1 MQHATARAG
10 TQWQVCEIYVLL
22 RNRGPCAPGLWPRII
37 RAPRGA
43 DSPVRVSVAGEIPG
57 SGVRA
62 ALLDKPD
69 EPSMPTPNDSP
80 LAPDCGVLLSAS
92 RVHAIACLDAAA
104 LSGLRELDPQG
115 RNGLIGRV
123 VKGFQDSLARLVPQ
137 LRSAMQANDNHAI
150 RYVSHTLKSSSASIG
165 ALRLSSLCAEIEA
178 AVRSGQTEG
187 LQQRVDAVCAEIES
201 VKPALD
207 QLALTS

>member
-1 MQHATARAG
+1 
-10 TQWQVCEIYVLL
+10 
-22 RNRGPCAPGLWPRII
+22 
-37 RAPRGA
+37 
-43 DSPVRVSVAGEIPG
+43 
-57 SGVRA
+57 
-62 ALLDKPD
+62 
-69 EPSMPTPNDSP
+69 MPTPIDSP
-80 LAPDCGVLLSAS
+80 LAPDRSALLSAS
-92 RVHAIACLDAAA
+92 AVHAIACLDAAA

-137 LRSAMQANDNHAI
+137 LRSAMQANDNDAI

-165 ALRLSSLCAEIEA
+165 ALRLSSLCAELEA
-178 AVRSGQTEG
+178 AVRAGRTEG

>member
-1 MQHATARAG
+1 
-10 TQWQVCEIYVLL
+10 
-22 RNRGPCAPGLWPRII
+22 
-37 RAPRGA
+37 
-43 DSPVRVSVAGEIPG
+43 
-57 SGVRA
+57 
-62 ALLDKPD
+62 
-69 EPSMPTPNDSP
+69 MPTPIDSP
-80 LAPDCGVLLSAS
+80 LAPDRSALLSAS
-92 RVHAIACLDAAA
+92 GVHAIACLDAAA

-137 LRSAMQANDNHAI
+137 LRSAMQANDSHAI

-165 ALRLSSLCAEIEA
+165 ALRLSSLCAELEA
-178 AVRSGQTEG
+178 AVRAGRTEG